1 MVLKEFFSNEPSG
14 QSRAISI
21 FSFLKLRRILKNNNL
36 FSRFVLSFSYT
47 FLATKQNAAYTVHK
61 FHESKSN
68 EKSVDHQLN
77 FLDSALRGIPNNVEM
92 GKGK

>member
-1 MVLKEFFSNEPSG
+1 MQF
-14 QSRAISI
+14 SI

-36 FSRFVLSFSYT
+36 FPRFAFSFSYT

-77 FLDSALRGIPNNVEM
+77 FLDSALRGISNDVEM